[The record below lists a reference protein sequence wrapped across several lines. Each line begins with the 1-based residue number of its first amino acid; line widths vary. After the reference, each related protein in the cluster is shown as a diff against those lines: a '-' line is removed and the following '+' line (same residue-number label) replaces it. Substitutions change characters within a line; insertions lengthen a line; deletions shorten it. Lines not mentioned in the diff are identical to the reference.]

1 MTPVRLILVRSSVIL
16 NAILICYLFISWQF
30 ATPVH
35 RINVVENDEGSSNVM
50 AKRHPLGQLMAN
62 ENAKSDL
69 EKASEREGKGEV
81 IEVKKDEKVASV
93 LEKDTEVKNHEK
105 LNGEIPN
112 ENYIISKP
120 EETKKSAGDE
130 KQKSIVEVSK
140 TEVKEAPKPE
150 SPPAAEE
157 YEEPPRDVQERAGV
171 SENPAPVASLPE
183 EAPDPPLDSLER
195 KMYPNLRDC
204 HTRPIIQQYIQKGD
218 YWVLENYIPAA
229 LNFRCDESI
238 TYTTHADYTFLDN
251 LDPLTSRWQGPV
263 SIAVYSPGTDFQATV
278 DTILYLR
285 SCMAEGI
292 KKYVTFH
299 IFFHINHVPKEI
311 PKTEDLLQRKTDC
324 SKDPP
329 RWTNVTTYRMQKK
342 MLYPVN
348 VARNVARGNSITYF
362 NFPSDIELYPS
373 VNVITEFFA
382 MLKKPDASKTTNP
395 RVFVFPI
402 FEVADNENVPE
413 TKAELQA
420 MLKTKKAIPFH
431 KFVCPKCHAQPK
443 SPMYIMCV
451 RDYEFH
457 ILDNAFLVHRP
468 GIKKY
473 AKDKTRDKIAA
484 KQSYI
489 IRTKIFPEYKTLF
502 GSLKDCI
509 I

>member
-16 NAILICYLFISWQF
+16 NAVLICYLFISWQF

-35 RINVVENDEGSSNVM
+35 RINAVENDDGSSNVM

-62 ENAKSDL
+62 ENTKSDL
-69 EKASEREGKGEV
+69 EKPNEREGRGEV
-81 IEVKKDEKVASV
+81 IEVKKDEKATSV
-93 LEKDTEVKNHEK
+93 LEKDAEVKNHEN

-120 EETKKSAGDE
+120 EDTKKSAGDE
-130 KQKSIVEVSK
+130 KQKSIAEVSK
-140 TEVKEAPKPE
+140 TEVKEGPKPE
-150 SPPAAEE
+150 NPPAAEE
-157 YEEPPRDVQERAGV
+157 YEEPPREVQERAGV
-171 SENPAPVASLPE
+171 SENPSPVASLPE

-251 LDPLTSRWQGPV
+251 LDPLTSRWQ
-263 SIAVYSPGTDFQATV
+263 
-278 DTILYLR
+278 
-285 SCMAEGI
+285 
-292 KKYVTFH
+292 
-299 IFFHINHVPKEI
+299 I

-402 FEVADNENVPE
+402 FEVAENENVPE

-420 MLKTKKAIPFH
+420 MLKTKKAI
-431 KFVCPKCHAQPK
+431 
-443 SPMYIMCV
+443 
-451 RDYEFH
+451 
-457 ILDNAFLVHRP
+457 
-468 GIKKY
+468 
-473 AKDKTRDKIAA
+473 
-484 KQSYI
+484 
-489 IRTKIFPEYKTLF
+489 
-502 GSLKDCI
+502 
-509 I
+509 